1 MIAPYALLRRR
12 RELASLTRREAALT
26 VGAGALLAGH
36 FATWVPSL
44 RYTSVAS
51 ATALVAVQPVWT
63 MLIAGRMGRQVPVR
77 AWWGAAVCL
86 AGVLVLTGVDFSVSG
101 RALFGDC
108 WL

>member
-51 ATALVAVQPVWT
+51 ATEVVAVQPVWT
-63 MLIAGRMGRQVPVR
+63 MLIAGRMGSRCQFGPGGVQR
-77 AWWGAAVCL
+77 SAWPASW
-86 AGVLVLTGVDFSVSG
+86 
-101 RALFGDC
+101 
-108 WL
+108 